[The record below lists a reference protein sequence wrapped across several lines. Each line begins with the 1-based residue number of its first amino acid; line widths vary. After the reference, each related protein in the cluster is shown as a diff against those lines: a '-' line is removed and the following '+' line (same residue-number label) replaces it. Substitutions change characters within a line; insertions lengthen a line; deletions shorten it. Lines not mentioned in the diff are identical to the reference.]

1 MNRKKVLLVPL
12 DPVHD
17 VGLKMIRRGLD
28 EAGHETILLPPD
40 LPVHDIVQEVVKLE
54 VDTVLVS
61 RTLGYG
67 VAELLANFVDLLD
80 AVGVR
85 SRINLGLGGMAIRP
99 ELAAELGFDAG
110 FGPGTTIEEAVAF
123 VENRDY
129 IENAQK
135 VTKQKKDITVGYS
148 YSYRHEGIQTKLNLI
163 VDMILHWAA
172 NKTSP
177 GVQRAAVREELWD
190 VKRWRN
196 YESMTEFYDEY
207 VHYCD
212 DLAKNYFEKGI
223 LHPKTRRFTKEEMI
237 SSEEYVRKTKEVIK
251 IPKLQHNLTKP
262 LVFNQYGTGCPFMD
276 IGHIKVSEAWGADGV
291 VHFDPSWGARSEG
304 FLDGFLTH
312 QEDGTVITP
321 ANLNRIK
328 MALEES
334 TLWQVRAHRGLN
346 TPETIVLAGKIGA
359 DLTKINISYGCL
371 GAGTDPARMT
381 VDGISAIR
389 YAAKYN
395 LPFDVVTNEELS
407 GVPAYK
413 AFSGMLITAALGI
426 RLGGRPILQPLFC
439 KSPEVMV
446 GGQMKDNYVEFN
458 AAKILALKQIIDAP
472 IWPGAPVGFLTQTED
487 RVQSSTS
494 TAFHA
499 SLAAML
505 GVDAVSIAS
514 ADEAYSGG
522 PISVPSKI
530 DTLRAV
536 GEGFRF
542 FGQTPVATTPQM
554 EAWRDSIVSGIDD
567 VLNKIVM
574 KGDFVQSLYDGI
586 LGSREDGAYPGRNG
600 KDTVTTI

>member
-1 MNRKKVLLVPL
+1 MSRKRVLLVPL

-40 LPVHDIVQEVVKLE
+40 LPVHEIVQEIVKQRS
-54 VDTVLVS
+54 DTVLVS

-80 AVGVR
+80 VVGVR
-85 SRINLGLGGMAIRP
+85 SKINLGIGGMAIRP

-110 FGPGTTIEEAVAF
+110 FGPGTTVEEALAF
-123 VENRDY
+123 VERREY
-129 IENAQK
+129 VEGSQK
-135 VTKQKKDITVGYS
+135 VVKNKRDLAEGYS
-148 YSYRHEGIQTKLNLI
+148 YSFRHAGIQAKLNLI
-163 VDMILHWAA
+163 VDMILNWAA

-177 GVQRAAVREELWD
+177 GVQRAAIREELWD
-190 VKRWRN
+190 VQRWRN
-196 YESMTEFYDEY
+196 YESMTDFYNEY
-207 VHYCD
+207 KQYCD
-212 DLAKNYFEKGI
+212 DLGKNYYEKGI
-223 LHPKTRRFTKEEMI
+223 LHPKTRRFTKEEI
-237 SSEEYVRKTKEVIK
+237 NSSEEYVRRTQEVIK
-251 IPKLQHNLTKP
+251 TPKLQHNRTKP
-262 LVFNQYGTGCPFMD
+262 SVFNQYGTGCPFMD

-291 VHFDPSWGARSEG
+291 VHFDPSWGARTEG

-328 MALEES
+328 KALEES

-359 DLTKINISYGCL
+359 DLTKINIAYGSL

-381 VDGISAIR
+381 VDGIWAIR

-395 LPFDVVTNEELS
+395 LPFDVVTNEELC

-413 AFSGMLITAALGI
+413 AFAGMLITTALGI
-426 RLGGRPILQPLFC
+426 RLGGKPILQPLFC

-458 AAKILALKQIIDAP
+458 AAKIMALRQIIDAP
-472 IWPGAPVGFLTQTED
+472 MWPGAPVGFLTQTED
-487 RVQSSTS
+487 RVQSSAS

-505 GVDAVSIAS
+505 GVDAVTIAS
-514 ADEAYSGG
+514 SDEAYSGG

-536 GEGFRF
+536 SEAFRF
-542 FGQTPVATTPQM
+542 FGQTPLASTPQM
-554 EAWRDSIVSGIDD
+554 EVWRDSIVSGIDS
-567 VLNKIVM
+567 VLDKIVER
-574 KGDFVQSLYDGI
+574 GDFVQSLYEGI
-586 LGSREDGAYPGRNG
+586 LGNREDGAYPGRNG